1 MIPSKHFSIT
11 LTKNKM
17 KHQKVNIVKKNG
29 EFSLSLLSF
38 KLVHIKRTQENKRS
52 INYYWNSRTKEVICG
67 SGSLRN
73 HHSIP
78 SIAHLFNYKKKTCD
92 LSREEIQLGDSVCVL
107 FNTTA
112 ALFLFGSIVG
122 VDKLKKET
130 YFHILP
136 HDKNFPFQRN
146 HVIKVKHQ
154 KDNIFLLRDGKN
166 ERYEYMA
173 TKNLVFAKYQYQV
186 EFAEMV
192 ISYIKSTQLIIN
204 YVSDK
209 NKTINEKTILECH
222 KALFGHI
229 YDWAGEY
236 RNHPV
241 VVGDKERPTMEH
253 NEVKKSLKACLRGCT
268 KKELSKINSKAELVH
283 KLATLHAEIAWIHPF
298 QDGNGRSIRLFLQI
312 VATTMGYEFDME
324 KLDGD
329 VRNKRAYHYAVRR
342 AIHDSNRNLIA
353 LISRAIKEL

>member
-1 MIPSKHFSIT
+1 
-11 LTKNKM
+11 M

-130 YFHILP
+130 YFH
-136 HDKNFPFQRN
+136 
-146 HVIKVKHQ
+146 
-154 KDNIFLLRDGKN
+154 
-166 ERYEYMA
+166 
-173 TKNLVFAKYQYQV
+173 
-186 EFAEMV
+186 
-192 ISYIKSTQLIIN
+192 
-204 YVSDK
+204 
-209 NKTINEKTILECH
+209 
-222 KALFGHI
+222 
-229 YDWAGEY
+229 
-236 RNHPV
+236 
-241 VVGDKERPTMEH
+241 
-253 NEVKKSLKACLRGCT
+253 
-268 KKELSKINSKAELVH
+268 
-283 KLATLHAEIAWIHPF
+283 
-298 QDGNGRSIRLFLQI
+298 
-312 VATTMGYEFDME
+312 
-324 KLDGD
+324 
-329 VRNKRAYHYAVRR
+329 
-342 AIHDSNRNLIA
+342 
-353 LISRAIKEL
+353 

>member
-1 MIPSKHFSIT
+1 MK
-11 LTKNKM
+11 KM
-17 KHQKVNIVKKNG
+17 KHTKAEIVKVNG

-38 KLVHIKRTQENKRS
+38 DIVHIKKTLEHKRS
-52 INYYWNSRTKEVICG
+52 INYYWNTKTKEVICG

-73 HHSIP
+73 HHDIP
-78 SIAHLFNYKKKTCD
+78 SVAHLFHYKKRACD

-122 VDKLKKET
+122 IDKLKKGT

-136 HDKNFPFQRN
+136 HDKNFPFQLN
-146 HVIKVKHQ
+146 QVIKVKHQ
-154 KDNIFLLRDGKN
+154 KNNIYLLKDGKN

-173 TKNLVFAKYQYQV
+173 TKNMAFAKYQYQV
-186 EFAEMV
+186 DFAEIV
-192 ISYIKSTQLIIN
+192 ISYINSTQLIIN
-204 YVSDK
+204 YASDK

-222 KALFGHI
+222 KALFAHI
-229 YDWAGEY
+229 YDWAGKY

-253 NEVKKSLKACLRGCT
+253 DEVKKSLKASLRACT
-268 KKELSKINSKAELVH
+268 KKELEKISSKEQLVN
-283 KLATLHAEIAWIHPF
+283 KLTTLHAELAWIHPF

-312 VATTMGYEFDME
+312 VAATMGYEFDLE
-324 KLDGD
+324 KLDGNIK
-329 VRNKRAYHYAVRR
+329 NKRAYHYAVRR
-342 AIHDSNRNLIA
+342 AIHNSKGNLIA